1 MGMRGTRASAQWW
14 WWWWWTS
21 FRPAS
26 TADVIAGG
34 DGRGGDLTISGGE
47 RRASLIGS
55 RAALVGFGD
64 PVGDLGFG
72 DEEERRGMERL
83 LTAARGARGHR
94 GQDPY
99 RRFRT

>member
-55 RAALVGFGD
+55 RGGPCRVRGPGWGD
-64 PVGDLGFG
+64 RKSVV
-72 DEEERRGMERL
+72 
-83 LTAARGARGHR
+83 
-94 GQDPY
+94 
-99 RRFRT
+99 